1 MSTLLDRRAR
11 HAVGAAVRRVVPRG
25 LHSHWT
31 APADRADPV
40 AILLAQGQ
48 SRIAELLPIRYAR
61 MRASAFAFYR
71 GAAAV
76 MAADLAPLPRTDL
89 HVQLCGDAHLAN
101 FGSYPSPEG
110 RPLFDVN
117 DFDETLPGPFEW
129 DLKRL
134 ATSLVVAAGDAGL
147 DASASRSLAARAVRH
162 YRRYM
167 AKLARLS
174 PFEAWHSRID
184 LVSLVDSLDDSSLR
198 HRVRRRLRAA
208 LHSSDDHYDLIAP
221 GPAGPRIRDHGT
233 TEHIDRFRAAT
244 EAVFETY
251 RAAAPP
257 WLAALFRH
265 YRLADVAFKVVG
277 VGSVGTFCALGLFV
291 SADGEEL
298 LLQAKEAQASVLE
311 PGLAPSDFANH
322 GERVVVGQRLMQAET
337 DIFLGAVPEPVEGRS
352 FYVRRLK
359 DSRMATVG
367 AELEADALPFAA
379 ALCGRTLARAHARS
393 GDAATLS
400 GYMGDGD
407 GFDSAIADFAMAYA
421 TQSVADWQAF
431 CRALDNGRLGVL

>member
-1 MSTLLDRRAR
+1 MTPLLARRAR
-11 HAVGAAVRRVVPRG
+11 HAAGAAVRRRVPRG
-25 LHSHWT
+25 LHGQW
-31 APADRADPV
+31 APPPDRADPV
-40 AILLAQGQ
+40 AILLAQGE
-48 SRIAELLPIRYAR
+48 SRIAELLPTRYAR

-76 MAADLAPLPRTDL
+76 MAADLAQLPRTDL
-89 HVQLCGDAHLAN
+89 TVQLCGDAHMAN

-134 ATSLVVAAGDAGL
+134 AASLAVAGGDNGL
-147 DASASRSLAARAVRH
+147 EPPACRALAARAVRH
-162 YRRYM
+162 YRRHM

-174 PFEAWHSRID
+174 PFDIWHSRID
-184 LVSLVDSLDDSSLR
+184 LIDAVDQLDDSALR
-198 HRVRRRLRAA
+198 HRVRRRLRNA
-208 LHSSDDHYDLIAP
+208 LNSSDEQYNLVSAGP
-221 GPAGPRIRDHGT
+221 GGPRIRDHGT
-233 TEHIDRFRAAT
+233 TEHIERFRPAMT
-244 EAVFETY
+244 AVFDAY

-257 WLAALFRH
+257 HLDALFRH
-265 YRLADVAFKVVG
+265 YRLADAAFKVVG

-291 SADGEEL
+291 SADGDEL

-311 PGLAPSDFANH
+311 AGLAPSAFRHH

-337 DIFLGAVPEPVEGRS
+337 DIFLNSFPALVDGRS

-359 DSRMATVG
+359 DSRMADVG
-367 AELEADALPFAA
+367 AQIESAALPFSAS
-379 ALCGRTLARAHARS
+379 LCGRTLARAHART
-393 GDAATLS
+393 GDAAILD

-407 GFDSAIADFAMAYA
+407 GFDTAIADFAMAYA
-421 TQSVADWQAF
+421 AQSVADWQAF